1 MKSVYS
7 LLRKPAPAERC
18 NESKKRV
25 DKPTESINRYIKP
38 RVVIDIAA
46 AEDEENKLRNEEQ
59 FAMNE
64 LKVLNFR
71 TCSLHAIAAKLGNDY
86 KKHHTTVTAVRARL
100 HNIQAQRKTNAM
112 ITCAN
117 NEGAANAASCHFFI
131 LLATP
136 LGACATQPEVKR
148 HKGDE
153 VLVLLP
159 GDRVMSEA
167 HVVEPKV
174 DRVMSEHSWTSILL
188 QNRQSRSYGAS
199 CSVMGPPAAVAVK
212 DSAYDMWGRMMNG
225 GTQTLPRGEG
235 HSLSCTC
242 KFCKAKDSVCN
253 PHLV

>member
-1 MKSVYS
+1 MRSVYS
-7 LLRKPAPAERC
+7 LFRKPAPCAQPAERC
-18 NESKKRV
+18 TDTRKPV
-25 DKPTESINRYIKP
+25 DTSTESINKYIKP

-71 TCSLHAIAAKLGNDY
+71 TCSLHAIAAKLGDDY

-100 HNIQAQRKTNAM
+100 HNIRAQRKTNAM
-112 ITCAN
+112 ITCGN
-117 NEGAANAASCHFFI
+117 NEGAANATSCHFFI
-131 LLATP
+131 LLVTP
-136 LGACATQPEVKR
+136 LGACATQPEVGDVKR

-159 GDRVMSEA
+159 G
-167 HVVEPKV
+167 

>member
-1 MKSVYS
+1 
-7 LLRKPAPAERC
+7 
-18 NESKKRV
+18 V
-25 DKPTESINRYIKP
+25 DKSTESINKYIKP

-71 TCSLHAIAAKLGNDY
+71 TCSLHAIAAKLGDDY

-100 HNIQAQRKTNAM
+100 HNIRAQRKTNAM

-159 GDRVMSEA
+159 G
-167 HVVEPKV
+167 